1 MNFSKSSCVTF
12 IYLGLNTLMQNI
24 KRKTNEINFIGSLST
39 ESNFNTAE
47 LRTYFGPQSNFGSV
61 HPRKIT
67 QATYSA

>member
-1 MNFSKSSCVTF
+1 
-12 IYLGLNTLMQNI
+12 MQNI

-47 LRTYFGPQSNFGSV
+47 LRTYLGPQSNFGSV